1 MKPLSSHFKDQLS
14 LHFIVFIWG
23 FTAILGRYIS
33 IDALSLVF
41 NRTALTSVA
50 IAGYMLWKKRP
61 FGASRKE
68 LRFMA
73 LCGILIA
80 VHWITFFGAIKIAN
94 VSITLAGVSTGALFS
109 AFAQPY
115 FE

>member
-1 MKPLSSHFKDQLS
+1 MKPLNSHFKDQLS

-50 IAGYMLWKKRP
+50 IAVYMIWKKRP
-61 FGASRKE
+61 FKASAKE
-68 LRFMA
+68 LWFMA
-73 LCGILIA
+73 LCGVLIA
-80 VHWITFFGAIKIAN
+80 VHWITFFGAIKI
-94 VSITLAGVSTGALFS
+94 
-109 AFAQPY
+109 
-115 FE
+115 

>member
-50 IAGYMLWKKRP
+50 IAGD
-61 FGASRKE
+61 RKS
-68 LRFMA
+68 
-73 LCGILIA
+73 
-80 VHWITFFGAIKIAN
+80 V
-94 VSITLAGVSTGALFS
+94 V
-109 AFAQPY
+109 
-115 FE
+115 